1 MKRFCVIG
9 DPVLHSK
16 SPAIQNALI
25 DMLGEEAE
33 YLCKL
38 IKPEELEDFLAE
50 MRTGAWDGCN
60 VTMPHKGAVIP
71 YLDWVEEGAAKCGAV
86 NTICNKDGKLYG

>member
-25 DMLGEEAE
+25 GLVGAEAE
-33 YLCKL
+33 YLCKPV
-38 IKPEELEDFLAE
+38 KSDGLERFLAE
-50 MRTGAWDGCN
+50 MRAGAWDGCN
-60 VTMPHKGAVIP
+60 VTMPYKGAVIP
-71 YLDWVEEGAAKCGAV
+71 HLDWVEEGAARCGAV
-86 NTICNKDGKLYG
+86 NTICNKNGKLYG